1 MAHIV
6 KCRWCG
12 VSFDTDILDS
22 DKWIMANKRYYY
34 HKDCYEEKQKPN
46 AIRPVTNEN
55 KETEFNTWRQNIF
68 DFIQRDLK
76 GKCNY
81 SRITQMM
88 EMYKNKYKDWTYKG
102 MFYALKYFYDIKQND
117 WSKANGAI
125 GILPYIYYEGT
136 EYRRKILH
144 HQERRCHDQQGKGKS
159 SRPGRIREGIKDGLP
174 REDLR
179 AHLPRVSEAYGSIE
193 CARLRR
199 YYHADRLPSSQ

>member
-136 EYRRKILH
+136 EYWR
-144 HQERRCHDQQGKGKS
+144 Q
-159 SRPGRIREGIKDGLP
+159 RE
-174 REDLR
+174 REDNGIITRIEQQMNSLR
-179 AHLPRVSEAYGSIE
+179 QRPVKTIIQNSDKKDIIKTPSLLEALME
-193 CARLRR
+193 
-199 YYHADRLPSSQ
+199 DDE

>member
-136 EYRRKILH
+136 EYWR
-144 HQERRCHDQQGKGKS
+144 Q
-159 SRPGRIREGIKDGLP
+159 RE
-174 REDLR
+174 REDNGIITRIEQQMNSLR
-179 AHLPRVSEAYGSIE
+179 QRPVKTIIQNNDKKDVIKTPSLLEALME
-193 CARLRR
+193 
-199 YYHADRLPSSQ
+199 DDE